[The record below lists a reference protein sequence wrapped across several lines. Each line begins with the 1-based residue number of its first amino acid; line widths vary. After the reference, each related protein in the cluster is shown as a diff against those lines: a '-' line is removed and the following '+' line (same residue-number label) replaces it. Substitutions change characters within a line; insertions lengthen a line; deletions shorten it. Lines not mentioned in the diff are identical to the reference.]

1 MQQPKFNF
9 ADVKFADGPATFKRA
24 QDLYKAGKVNA
35 IRETSFGYSATV
47 LGTHAY
53 KVSVSS
59 KRVDD
64 GHCDCYLGQNDRLCK
79 HVLALALAVLTIS
92 GKASIDSTGAQA
104 STDLSEVKQQVAEAM
119 RHLKAYTGPSRI
131 WFSYQRKLATGAG
144 IIAHA
149 VNALPPS
156 KENAVYLWRLVERLD
171 KKLSNRVDD
180 SDGFVGECAYKIIQQ
195 LADYAKASPDLAP
208 LIKRFAEKKTSFNF
222 ESELLARLKSG
233 QRT

>member
-9 ADVKFADGPATFKRA
+9 ADVKYAEGLATFKRA
-24 QDLYKAGKVNA
+24 QDLYKAGKVDA
-35 IRETSFGYSATV
+35 IRETPLGYSAKV
-47 LGTHAY
+47 LGTPAY
-53 KVSVSS
+53 QVSVSS
-59 KRVDD
+59 KRVDE

-92 GKASIDSTGAQA
+92 GKANNDSTGAQA
-104 STDLSEVKQQVAEAM
+104 STDLTEVKQQVADAM
-119 RHLKAYTGPSRI
+119 RNLKTYTGPSRI

-149 VNALPPS
+149 VSALPPS
-156 KENAVYLWRLVERLD
+156 KENAVYLWRVVERLD
-171 KKLSNRVDD
+171 KKLSNGVDD

-208 LIKRFAEKKTSFNF
+208 LIKRFAEKKTSFDF
-222 ESELLARLKSG
+222 EVELLARLKSS
-233 QRT
+233 

>member
-24 QDLYKAGKVNA
+24 QGLYNAGKVDA
-35 IRETSFGYSATV
+35 IRETPLGYSATV
-47 LGTHAY
+47 LGTQAY

-64 GHCDCYLGQNDRLCK
+64 GQCDCYLGQHDRLCK
-79 HVLALALAVLTIS
+79 HVLALALAVLTVS
-92 GKASIDSTGAQA
+92 GKADIDSTGSRT
-104 STDLSEVKQQVAEAM
+104 STELTEVKQQVTDAM

-149 VNALPPS
+149 VSALPPS
-156 KENAVYLWRLVERLD
+156 KENAVYLWSVVVRLD
-171 KKLSNRVDD
+171 QMLSNRVDD
-180 SDGFVGECAYKIIQQ
+180 SDGYVGECVHKIIQQ
-195 LADYAKASPDLAP
+195 LADYAKANPDLVP
-208 LIKRFAEKKTSFNF
+208 PIKRLAEKKTSFDF
-222 ESELLARLKSG
+222 EVELLARLKSSE
-233 QRT
+233 